1 MSEENNDGVTV
12 KRSAETSLDEFGAI
26 LREMWDDEIETED
39 GVVTLA
45 DYVDR
50 LGRVKDAIEQE
61 RRQLRSLVARFAN
74 CHEDNEDFGA
84 LLREARFMLTD
95 TPYAV
100 VDGEP
105 VAVLHGRVAEKA
117 GAESRPFVG
126 VDLAKDKPT
135 FVCATIAPGN
145 VAALRE
151 ALTAFVGY
159 LTQKRID
166 EVWAKTTLP
175 EPGLDRLVEQARAA
189 LSAPARN
196 CDRFATELDAQLA
209 FLNDEW
215 LISVEK
221 ETMQKTDKFENWT
234 EQMKTCY
241 GRWLLA
247 PAKKG
252 GAE

>member
-26 LREMWDDEIETED
+26 LREMRDEEIETED
-39 GVVTLA
+39 GVVTSA

-61 RRQLRSLVARFAN
+61 RRQRRSLVARFAN

-84 LLREARFMLTD
+84 LLREARFVLND

-151 ALTAFVGY
+151 ALVE
-159 LTQKRID
+159 I
-166 EVWAKTTLP
+166 
-175 EPGLDRLVEQARAA
+175 LDRTNKEKARDPHAA
-189 LSAPARN
+189 IAGGILEIHDIANTALAEFDRTPKGSSGDA
-196 CDRFATELDAQLA
+196 DRFAT
-209 FLNDEW
+209 
-215 LISVEK
+215 
-221 ETMQKTDKFENWT
+221 
-234 EQMKTCY
+234 
-241 GRWLLA
+241 
-247 PAKKG
+247 
-252 GAE
+252 AEVAHG